1 MRQHRNVSTPMPTLY
16 RRVADH
22 YQDAIEAGTLA
33 AGDRMPSVRA
43 LMRTHGVSLSTAL
56 QACRH
61 LEGEGWLEARPR
73 SGYFVR
79 RRRPTRALAPA
90 SEVAAS
96 QPPDPAAYVGI
107 HALVSEIVVRGQQ
120 ATVTVNLSMAVGAPS
135 LYPVEALKN
144 AAIRHLRH
152 HPETLTTMARF
163 EGLPALKTAL
173 AKHALVHGM
182 QVAPD
187 AVIVT
192 HGCIEALNLA
202 LRAVARPGDT
212 IAVES
217 PTYYGLLQVL
227 EGLGLRALEIPT
239 SPHTGISLDALAF
252 ALDND
257 RSVRAVVAMPNMH
270 NPLGST
276 MPDAAKERLVRLCQA
291 HDIALIEDDI
301 YGTMTDDPAPLKA
314 AKAWDDSGH
323 VIYCNS
329 LNKSLAP
336 GLRLGWMIAGR
347 WHARIEMLKFAQTR
361 HSEELPQVVAAE
373 FLGSGAFERHLQ
385 RLRVALRHQRER
397 LAEAVAEHF
406 PAGTRLSVPAGGM
419 LLWIELPVGLSS
431 QRLFEAALT
440 EGIKIAPG
448 SMFSNSRRF
457 DHFIRLSAGWPYG
470 DETDRAVQ
478 RLGAL
483 AREAVAALPASS
495 MST

>member
-1 MRQHRNVSTPMPTLY
+1 MPSSLY
-16 RRVADH
+16 RQLAEH
-22 YQDAIEAGTLA
+22 YQGAIEAGALA

-43 LMRTHGVSLSTAL
+43 LMRTHGVSLTTAL

-79 RRRPTRALAPA
+79 RRRPARTLAPA
-90 SEVAAS
+90 ADVIDTR
-96 QPPDPAAYVGI
+96 PPDPAAYVGI
-107 HALVSEIVVRGQQ
+107 HAKVSGIVARGQ
-120 ATVTVNLSMAVGAPS
+120 AAPVEVNFALAVGAPE
-135 LYPVEALKN
+135 LYPVDALQR
-144 AAIRHLRH
+144 AAVRHLRR
-152 HPETLTTMARF
+152 HPQTLTTMARYHGIP
-163 EGLPALKTAL
+163 ELKSAL
-173 AKHALVHGM
+173 AKHALTQGM
-182 QVAPD
+182 QAAPD
-187 AVIVT
+187 EVIVT

-227 EGLGLRALEIPT
+227 ESLGLRALEIPT

-252 ALDND
+252 ALQHDAAI
-257 RSVRAVVAMPNMH
+257 RAVVAMPNMQ

-276 MPDAAKERLVRLCQA
+276 MPDDAKQRLVALCRT

-301 YGTMTDDPAPLKA
+301 YGEMADGTTPPKA
-314 AKAWDDSGH
+314 AKAWDESGH

-336 GLRLGWMIAGR
+336 GLRLGWMLAGR
-347 WHARIEMLKFAQTR
+347 WQARVEMLKYAQTR
-361 HSEELPQVVAAE
+361 YSEELPQLVAAE
-373 FLGSGAFERHLQ
+373 FVGSGAFERHLQ
-385 RLRVALRHQRER
+385 RLRGVLKRQRER

-406 PAGTRLSVPAGGM
+406 PAGTRLTVPAGGM
-419 LLWIELPVGLSS
+419 LLWIELPNGRSS
-431 QRLFEAALT
+431 ERLFDAALA

-457 DHFIRLSAGWPYG
+457 DHFVRLSAGWPF
-470 DETDRAVQ
+470 DAAHERAVQ
-478 RLGAL
+478 RVGEL
-483 AREAVAALPASS
+483 AKTAA
-495 MST
+495 